1 LNTEKDRIVSELLLI
16 RYLRGDTSAFD
27 ELVRHWQ
34 GRLFYYV
41 MRLLSNE
48 EDAWDA
54 LQDTWIAVA
63 RNAGKLSEPHSL
75 VPWLYKIAR
84 NKAVDRL
91 KTRYDQQAVS
101 MDCDDIAAAEEDV
114 GITSFADADLVH
126 AALEKVSLGHRE
138 VLTLYFL
145 RDLTM
150 EEISQVLAVAPGT
163 IKSRLH
169 FAKKALRAVLE
180 EEGLTP

>member
-1 LNTEKDRIVSELLLI
+1 MNTEKDRIVSELLLI

-27 ELVRHWQ
+27 ELVKHWQ

-41 MRLLSNE
+41 MRLVSDE

-63 RNAGKLSEPHSL
+63 RNAGKLSKPHSL

-84 NKAVDRL
+84 NKAIDRL
-91 KTRYDQQAVS
+91 KTRYDVQTVS
-101 MDCDDIAAAEEDV
+101 MDCDDLAADSGLESFENAE
-114 GITSFADADLVH
+114 LVH
-126 AALEKVSLGHRE
+126 EALEKLSLPHRE

-150 EEISQVLAVAPGT
+150 EEISQVLAVASGT